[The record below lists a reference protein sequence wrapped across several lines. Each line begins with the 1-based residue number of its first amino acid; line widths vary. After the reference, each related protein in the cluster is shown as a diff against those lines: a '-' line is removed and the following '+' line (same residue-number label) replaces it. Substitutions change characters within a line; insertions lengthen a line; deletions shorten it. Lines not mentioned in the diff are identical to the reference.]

1 MPIHQSKLELPG
13 NSIYGYE
20 VTMAQN
26 HRQENQRSP
35 SVTFLKTVRPFS
47 ALTEDQIIKVSRFLE
62 EKSYPKGTLILKEGT
77 TDIEALHIIQS
88 GGVKLYLKD
97 LENREILK
105 EYRGP
110 GDYFGALGII
120 MDTRANLCV
129 EAVEDTAC
137 ILVPKK
143 RFLEFLHTD
152 AQVSV
157 FFLKSFCKRYIHSAH
172 SEIHGKEERAKADN
186 ALYLFSQDV
195 GSVMKGTLQTCLP
208 DDTAQAAAQKM
219 AKYRIGSLVVRNKA
233 GKVEGIITD
242 KDLRAKLVSK
252 GLGTD
257 EPVRTIMTSQV
268 RTIPSQEVCFD
279 ALFSML
285 KNRIH
290 HLGVE
295 RGGEIV
301 GVITSHDILLL
312 QGASP
317 IFLFREIAAQTRIE
331 GLYPIPKSFS
341 AIVRRL
347 MADGAKASN
356 INRVITVLNDQ
367 ILDRILSLL
376 IEEIGTPPVAFCWL
390 VMGSEGRKE
399 QTFSTDQDNAIIF
412 EIPDGF
418 AEEKAARAYF
428 LDFAGRAVKHLA
440 ACGYALCNGDI
451 MASNP
456 KWNLSLPEWQQ
467 LFDHWIYSPDPEE
480 LLHSTIFFDFRPAF
494 GKMELAHALRQHL
507 VRRAEREKVFIHHLA
522 KDCLATRPPLSL
534 FKHFVLEKEGKNKG
548 LVDLKGK
555 GLIPFVDFARVMC
568 LDHGMIATNTL
579 ERIRSLEENNAIPED
594 LALKIKAAYET
605 QMELRLS
612 HQLKRIQDGQQPDNY
627 LKPSELS
634 EMDRHSLKDA
644 FLVIG
649 EMQSFLKN
657 RFHLNLG

>member
-13 NSIYGYE
+13 NSIYCYE

-26 HRQENQRSP
+26 HRQDDQPSP

-62 EKSYPKGTLILKEGT
+62 EKSYPKGTLILKEGK

-105 EYRGP
+105 EYRGS

-120 MDTRANLCV
+120 MDTRANLSV
-129 EAVEDTAC
+129 ETVEDTAC

-143 RFLEFLHTD
+143 RFLEFLHTNP
-152 AQVSV
+152 QISV

-172 SEIHGKEERAKADN
+172 SEIDGKEERVKAGN

-219 AKYRIGSLVVRNKA
+219 AKYRIGSLVVRNA
-233 GKVEGIITD
+233 ASKVEGIITD

-252 GLGTD
+252 GLGAD
-257 EPVRTIMTSQV
+257 EPVSSIMTSPV
-268 RTIPSQEVCFD
+268 KTISSQEVCFD

-301 GVITSHDILLL
+301 SVITSHDILLL

-331 GLYPIPKSFS
+331 GLYPIPKSFPP
-341 AIVRRL
+341 IVRRL

-376 IEEIGTPPVAFCWL
+376 IEEMGTPPVPFCWL

-428 LDFAGRAVKHLA
+428 LDFAERAVKHLA

-467 LFDHWIYSPDPEE
+467 LFDHWIFSPDPEE
-480 LLHSTIFFDFRPAF
+480 LLHSTIFFDFRAAF

-522 KDCLATRPPLSL
+522 KDCLATRPPLSF

-548 LVDLKGK
+548 LIDLKGK

-579 ERIRSLEENNAIPED
+579 ERIKSLEENNAIPEN

-605 QMELRLS
+605 QMELRLF

-634 EMDRHSLKDA
+634 EMERHTLKDA